1 MEETRRKSW
10 FGRNWGWVLGGG
22 CLTIIILVIFGVGA
36 AIFGISKAIG
46 ESEPYTHAYEMAIQN
61 EAVIEALGEPIE
73 TGFSGSNTNY
83 SYKNG
88 ETSVEMTI
96 PINGASNSA
105 LIHVEGT
112 KENDVWTYNKLYVD
126 VENDDVD
133 INLLEEDLEN
143 VEDGDILEE

>member
-22 CLTIIILVIFGVGA
+22 CLTIIVLAVFGVGA

-61 EAVIEALGEPIE
+61 EAVIEALGAPIE
-73 TGFSGSNTNY
+73 TGVVGSNTNY
-83 SYKNG
+83 VYNNG
-88 ETSVEMTI
+88 EKRVEMTI
-96 PINGASNSA
+96 PIKGASNSA
-105 LIHVEGT
+105 LIYVEGV
-112 KENDVWTYNKLYVD
+112 KENDEWTYNKLYVD

-143 VEDGDILEE
+143 GDN